1 MRLFK
6 TRKSTDTYSTLS
18 AAQQQQHLS
27 NNSNTCPS
35 GSSSSKPNNSSSNKT
50 HALATCSNRFS
61 KSIASS
67 IAISSSLPDLHD
79 NSPVMI
85 LSCTTLTS
93 NGAATATATAAA
105 ATGNNGQPLRTA
117 TPTCLLSGRQTP
129 SGLSVLSLQEAN
141 TLHKQQHQQQQQPTI
156 YVPNKLSN
164 NVNNASAT
172 NYLLSYANSS
182 SGSVQ
187 QQHQQH
193 QQQHYQ
199 QYVAQRLHPAASSAS
214 NSCLYEKSNLNGS
227 GGCHGSSISL
237 ASNGH
242 MPDYKLVTAVPV
254 VVLDDEQKLATAPAA
269 AETNSDIG
277 TGSASSLASTTRNV
291 FTWGKRMSRKLDLL
305 KRSESP
311 AANTHKSHTDLRS
324 LFHSPTHKANNAK
337 PSATP
342 TGAYQG
348 STLKK
353 CKSGPIETI
362 KQRHQQQQ
370 QQQQQFQLQSPQD
383 AASRGS
389 QSAQSTPTHQYQPA
403 TRPQKALKNFFH
415 RIGSTGMLN
424 HRSHNL
430 LKASEASQ
438 QAAPTSQTL
447 YRSSSTSQ
455 LSSCSY
461 IKCDDPTEGLNL
473 HSQQQRQHLQQQQ
486 QHSPRISSLKSS
498 SCDDIA
504 KVSSCLTASS
514 SNGSAAGDNVGS
526 LPPLQGGGGSNPA
539 SSGGQQDATRRGA
552 FPYAFLRSRL
562 SVLPEE
568 NGGSVLLK
576 HQQQQREQLQR
587 EAAVNQNAST
597 TSQTQSPLP
606 QRHSPEQQLVNVSRN
621 DSISSKDWEPLYQ
634 RLSSCLSSNESGY
647 DSDGG
652 GGGGGGGGT
661 AGARLGN
668 NLSISAGD
676 TESIA
681 SGTLKRNSLISLSS
695 SEGVGMGLGLG
706 SCSGSS
712 LRNSICSAPVSL
724 GGYNY
729 DYETETIRRR
739 FRQLKLERKCQEDYI
754 GLVLSPK
761 MVVTN
766 NNEQQY
772 RYLIVELEPYGMAQ
786 KDGRLRLGDEI
797 VNVNGKHLRG
807 IQSFGEVQRLLS
819 CFVENCIDL
828 VIAHD
833 EIATVTD
840 FYTKIRIDGMST
852 QRQRLSYAQRTD
864 SLNSL
869 QSLQLQVEQEQ
880 DRERN
885 AAGLEECEDQC
896 DARSLASVSTLPSP
910 MPLMQHRRS
919 STPRHSL
926 DVSAPEHELLRRRAR
941 SSSASVTASLAP
953 PAASLMHHRPSLPVA
968 KLTIRDEEMAEVI
981 RASMSE
987 GNGRCTQKTITFF
1000 KGPGLKS
1007 LGFSIVGGRDSPKGN
1022 MGIFVKT
1029 VFPSGQAADDGTLQA
1044 GDEIVEING
1053 HSVQGMSHAETIGL
1067 FKNVREGTIVLKIL
1081 RRKLQ
1086 KAKSMGT

>member
-35 GSSSSKPNNSSSNKT
+35 GSSSKQNNSSNSSNKT

-67 IAISSSLPDLHD
+67 VAISSSLPDLHD

-93 NGAATATATAAA
+93 NGAATTTAAA
-105 ATGNNGQPLRTA
+105 AAAAAAAASATGNNGQPLRTA

-141 TLHKQQHQQQQQPTI
+141 TLHKQQQQQQHQQQPTI

-182 SGSVQ
+182 SASVQ
-187 QQHQQH
+187 QQHQQQQQQ

-214 NSCLYEKSNLNGS
+214 NSCLYEKSTLNAS
-227 GGCHGSSISL
+227 GACNGSSISL

-269 AETNSDIG
+269 AETSSDIG

-324 LFHSPTHKANNAK
+324 LFHSPTHKANNGK

-348 STLKK
+348 TTLKK

-362 KQRHQQQQ
+362 KQRHQQQHQHQQQ
-370 QQQQQFQLQSPQD
+370 QQQQQFQLQSAQD

-438 QAAPTSQTL
+438 QATPSSQTL

-473 HSQQQRQHLQQQQ
+473 QRQHLQQQKQQQQQQ

-526 LPPLQGGGGSNPA
+526 LALQAGGGSNTA
-539 SSGGQQDATRRGA
+539 SGGGQQDASRRGA

-576 HQQQQREQLQR
+576 HQQQQREQFQR
-587 EAAVNQNAST
+587 ETSVNQTASA

-652 GGGGGGGGT
+652 GGGVGGGGGT

-706 SCSGSS
+706 SGSS

-880 DRERN
+880 EQVRDRTEERERD
-885 AAGLEECEDQC
+885 AAGLEDTCEDQC

-941 SSSASVTASLAP
+941 SSSGT
-953 PAASLMHHRPSLPVA
+953 
-968 KLTIRDEEMAEVI
+968 
-981 RASMSE
+981 
-987 GNGRCTQKTITFF
+987 GRCTQKTITFF

-1067 FKNVREGTIVLKIL
+1067 FKNVREGTIALKIL